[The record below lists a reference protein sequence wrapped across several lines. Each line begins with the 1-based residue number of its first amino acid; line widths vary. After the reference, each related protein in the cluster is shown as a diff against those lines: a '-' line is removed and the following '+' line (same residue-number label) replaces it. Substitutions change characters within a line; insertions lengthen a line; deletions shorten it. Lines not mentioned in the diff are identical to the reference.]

1 MVMPPDVSVRP
12 GYVGRSR
19 VCVRSLTLFSSA
31 AILVEILPYQT
42 CPKTLPNS
50 FARMPLN
57 LPGSTTAQLVATATP
72 TAATNGLEKLD
83 PRFLAL
89 LQQNEVSTE
98 NMAKLGNAGCKS
110 MALFGHVGRDEAR
123 LEAYLKSVLN
133 LDAQARAEDII
144 PVAQLVIV
152 WTACRKRAE
161 VETEAQAQRVVN
173 HLPPVLTAEDHSAA
187 REALEKKLKRPV
199 PDHRVPSENY
209 FQRKVGEAEGK
220 YTAEKLTE
228 VTNLVQEEA
237 QKKPKGQ
244 SAASSNY
251 LDFDDAGRPTGLKS
265 KTTDF
270 TVPMPTNEASFK
282 NRFEVMDHVHLMLQM
297 RFLSN
302 PVLATYEPGMFKDY
316 CNDFLCGERVWAFVL
331 RGDNDE
337 PTASPSLR
345 QVCNYDW
352 NIRKLMVRLMKR
364 NVDIKSALEQAM
376 GDQDLR
382 TLYFTTGFSMEANT
396 AECKALSAP
405 CLEEM
410 HHNLS
415 KGSKRQLGSDGPAQP
430 HTHRAPRQA
439 GRPSSSSEPKTTR
452 RRGPTTRPRS
462 KPSRTSAEAAQSEAA
477 QLHSSRSRT
486 SAEARPAKA
495 RATRARRAAARL
507 PRAARQSPRQATS
520 PQASTG
526 RTRRTARC
534 SATHFP
540 GRRSASRTPAPS
552 STCAGGASTPAT
564 RATTAQTEQSQ
575 TLLPGIPGLRPRRNL
590 PRPEGIPRCH
600 PLRRRQ
606 RRSRFHRTLP
616 LPEAEVSTALGSTGQ
631 QDSAVL
637 CRARRRG

>member
-1 MVMPPDVSVRP
+1 
-12 GYVGRSR
+12 
-19 VCVRSLTLFSSA
+19 
-31 AILVEILPYQT
+31 
-42 CPKTLPNS
+42 
-50 FARMPLN
+50 MPLN
-57 LPGSTTAQLVATATP
+57 LPGSTTAQLVASATP

-415 KGSKRQLGSDGPAQP
+415 RGSKRQLGSDGPAS
-430 HTHRAPRQA
+430 HAPGPAA
-439 GRPSSSSEPKTTR
+439 GRTAKQLKR
-452 RRGPTTRPRS
+452 
-462 KPSRTSAEAAQSEAA
+462 AENNKKKRANDKAA
-477 QLHSSRSRT
+477 L
-486 SAEARPAKA
+486 KA
-495 RATRARRAAARL
+495 IKDQRAAGGG
-507 PRAARQSPRQATS
+507 AAGGGAAPLLAIKDQRGGK
-520 PQASTG
+520 TG
-526 RTRRTARC
+526 KGKGDKGAKGGGKGAKNGKT
-534 SATHFP
+534 
-540 GRRSASRTPAPS
+540 GTPAGVVPAGVYRKDPS
-552 STCAGGASTPAT
+552 DGKMLCYAFSRKEKCVQDPCTFKHVCWWCVDPSHAGNDCP
-564 RATTAQTEQSQ
+564 
-575 TLLPGIPGLRPRRNL
+575 N
-590 PRPEGIPRCH
+590 
-600 PLRRRQ
+600 
-606 RRSRFHRTLP
+606 
-616 LPEAEVSTALGSTGQ
+616 
-631 QDSAVL
+631 
-637 CRARRRG
+637 